1 MPAVQR
7 ARSEGQFNA
16 LMPAS
21 SNVTAGRARQSSDC
35 PGFWSFCGLLLT
47 LCAACTDASQQHLDV
62 MAGHDASAGCNGRGE
77 NLEAGLEII
86 RAPTADAGAQIE
98 LTLLEATPEPAIVG
112 NNSWLF
118 SLTLDGQP
126 VEGLADSLTLIPFMP
141 DHGHGTAIPVEVTE
155 EAVGHYRFEPVHMR
169 MAGFWEH
176 TVAIQ
181 NLRIQAELVFGI
193 CLE

>member
-7 ARSEGQFNA
+7 ARTEGQFNA

-35 PGFWSFCGLLLT
+35 PGSWPFCGLLLT
-47 LCAACTDASQQHLDV
+47 LCTACTDASQQHLDV
-62 MAGHDASAGCNGRGE
+62 MTGHDASAGCNGRGE
-77 NLEAGLEII
+77 NLKAGLEIT
-86 RAPTADAGAQIE
+86 RTPTADAGAQIE
-98 LTLLEATPEPAIVG
+98 LTLLEATPEPAVVG

-118 SLTLDGQP
+118 SLTLDRQP

-141 DHGHGTAIPVEVTE
+141 DHGHGTAISVEVTE

-181 NLRIQAELVFGI
+181 NPRIQAELVFGI